1 MRRSR
6 TPPTG
11 ARLWALC
18 MLGLNLA
25 GATWLAIHMAVVEH
39 DGPAA
44 VMIAVFAVAVVVV
57 NVRAAK
63 KADSVRGRR
72 MVRHGHLLLPE
83 DFGVPDVHN
92 TERIEPRQPKLGAPG
107 SMN

>member
-11 ARLWALC
+11 ARLWAMC

-25 GATWLAIHMAVVEH
+25 GATWLSIHMAVVEH
-39 DGPAA
+39 EGPVA
-44 VMIAVFAVAVVVV
+44 VMIAVFAVAIVVL
-57 NVRAAK
+57 NIRAAK

-83 DFGVPDVHN
+83 DFGVPEVRFAD
-92 TERIEPRQPKLGAPG
+92 RIEPPQPKLGAPG
-107 SMN
+107 SLN